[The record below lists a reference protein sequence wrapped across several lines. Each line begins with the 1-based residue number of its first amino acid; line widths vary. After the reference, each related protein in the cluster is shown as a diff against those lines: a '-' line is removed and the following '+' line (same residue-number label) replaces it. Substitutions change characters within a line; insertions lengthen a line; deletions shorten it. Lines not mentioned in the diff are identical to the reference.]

1 MLDERGNTSL
11 QMTASQ
17 SEKYISLPPFY
28 AIFFI
33 FQKIMLC
40 TILKIFLLKIAAMF
54 SVSLEWNS
62 QALGMVLKLVKT

>member
-1 MLDERGNTSL
+1 MPHEKGNTSL
-11 QMTASQ
+11 EMTASQ
-17 SEKYISLPPFY
+17 SVKYILVPPFY

-40 TILKIFLLKIAAMF
+40 TIVKIFLLKIAAVF
-54 SVSLEWNS
+54 SFSLEGNS

>member
-1 MLDERGNTSL
+1 
-11 QMTASQ
+11 MTASQ

-33 FQKIMLC
+33 FQKIMLY
-40 TILKIFLLKIAAMF
+40 ILKMFLLKIVAMF
-54 SVSLEWNS
+54 SVSLEGNS